1 MDKELGQEYPEG
13 IPRENFLRDNCDAIE
28 MLDYTKPLTGERRE
42 ELKESIT
49 EKSIQL
55 KDVRADKRAADKEYK
70 EQDRQRKEQMK
81 QLCDEIDNA
90 ADTLQKKA
98 EYVSE
103 NCYKIIYEEERTV
116 AYYDKQGKLA
126 YSRPAR
132 PDEMQ
137 TTIQMQMR
145 RTGTEG

>member
-13 IPRENFLRDNCDAIE
+13 IQRENFLRDNCDAIE

-70 EQDRQRKEQMK
+70 EQDRQRKE
-81 QLCDEIDNA
+81 
-90 ADTLQKKA
+90 
-98 EYVSE
+98 
-103 NCYKIIYEEERTV
+103 
-116 AYYDKQGKLA
+116 
-126 YSRPAR
+126 
-132 PDEMQ
+132 
-137 TTIQMQMR
+137 
-145 RTGTEG
+145 

>member
-1 MDKELGQEYPEG
+1 
-13 IPRENFLRDNCDAIE
+13 
-28 MLDYTKPLTGERRE
+28 
-42 ELKESIT
+42 
-49 EKSIQL
+49 
-55 KDVRADKRAADKEYK
+55 
-70 EQDRQRKEQMK
+70 MK